1 MDAARI
7 ITPAGDFWTVIGD
20 HNGEEAV
27 YAAGWATDLDEIANR
42 IAPSLRAGHEV
53 REHHDLGT
61 VTNAV
66 KRYLEGDFEAI
77 DAISVRQA
85 GGPFLA
91 QAWEALRT
99 VPAGTTVTYKELA
112 AKAARPDAVRAAA
125 SACARNAAALF
136 VPCHRVVRTGG
147 GLGGFRWGL
156 DVKRWLLEHENTPHS
171 SPHDTPR

>member
-20 HNGEEAV
+20 HDGRHAV
-27 YAAGWATDLDEIANR
+27 HAAGWATDLDEIADR
-42 IAPSLRAGHEV
+42 IAPLLRAGHDV
-53 REHHDLGT
+53 RERRDLGA
-61 VTNAV
+61 VTKAV
-66 KRYLEGDFEAI
+66 HAYLRGEFEAV
-77 DAISVRQA
+77 DAIAVHQA
-85 GGPFLA
+85 GGPFLE

-136 VPCHRVVRTGG
+136 VPCHRAVRTGG

-156 DVKRWLLEHENTPHS
+156 DVKRWLLEHESTPH
-171 SPHDTPR
+171 